1 MLLDSQS
8 FKQKKKVCFLST
20 FYPRKCGIAVF
31 TKDLVDQLDMLDGF
45 DPAKVIAVNKGEPV
59 DSYNQN
65 VEWQIRQDEEM
76 DYIQIANQVNLLKI
90 DLINVQHEFGIFGG
104 EWGNY
109 ILSFLERVKKP
120 VVTTLHTVQPD
131 FEPEKLMV
139 LERIVTRSKAIIV
152 MGSSAAKI
160 IAQYGIPT
168 EKIRVVQHGCPDVPF
183 TFSDNVKPSL
193 DLKGRTVLCTF
204 GLISRG
210 KGIEYAIQ
218 ALPSIV
224 AKHPEV
230 LYLIIGETHP
240 EVKKSEDETYRKSL
254 IALVDE
260 LGMQKH
266 VQFQNCFLPKSEL
279 MKYLQATD
287 VYITPYLGKNQ
298 ISSGTLIY
306 ALGTGRVVVSTP
318 YLHAQEVLADGRGL
332 FCEFKSPSSIAKMIN
347 KLLANK
353 SLKRKIE
360 KKAYEYSRSF
370 TWFEV
375 AKEYA
380 KLFNQVIE
388 DDKEEEAIEIS
399 ARNT

>member
-1 MLLDSQS
+1 
-8 FKQKKKVCFLST
+8 VCFLST

-31 TKDLVDQLDMLDGF
+31 TKDLVDHLDLLGEF
-45 DPAKVIAVNKGEPV
+45 APAGVIAVNKREPV
-59 DSYNQN
+59 DSYEQN
-65 VEWQIRQDEEM
+65 VEWQINQNAEI
-76 DYIQIANQVNLLKI
+76 DYIQTARQVNLSNF

-104 EWGNY
+104 KWGSY

-131 FEPEKLMV
+131 FEPDALRVIE
-139 LERIVTRSKAIIV
+139 EIGFRSKAV
-152 MGSSAAKI
+152 VVNGSSAAKI
-160 IAQYGIPT
+160 IAYYGIPT
-168 EKIRVVQHGCPDVPF
+168 EKIRVIQHGCPDVPF
-183 TFSDNVKPSL
+183 TCSDDVKPSV

-224 AKHPEV
+224 DKHPEV

-240 EVKKSEDETYRKSL
+240 EVKIAEDENYRNGL
-254 IALVDE
+254 IALVEE
-260 LGMQKH
+260 LGLQNQ
-266 VQFQNCFLPKSEL
+266 VEFQNRFLPKREL
-279 MKYLQATD
+279 TRYLQATD

-332 FCEFKSPSSIAKMIN
+332 FCEFRNPSSIAKAIN
-347 KLLANK
+347 KILGNNRLK
-353 SLKRKIE
+353 SEIE
-360 KKAYEYSRSF
+360 KKAYEYSRGF

-375 AKEYA
+375 AKKYA
-380 KLFNQVIE
+380 EVFKQVIR
-388 DDKEEEAIEIS
+388 DQIEAESIEIS
-399 ARNT
+399 ANNA